1 MKEFFDKRSAMY
13 DAHIEKSVAAF
24 KELYTLITE
33 PISPTEKPIKVLD
46 IGAAP
51 AWNLRAFS
59 TVLRMPE

>member
-1 MKEFFDKRSAMY
+1 MY